1 MIIVA
6 VVLNGSEAISLQV
19 YGKIKKMQSM
29 ARMGIIPIGSIP
41 EVLNHDNDQTTK

>member
-19 YGKIKKMQSM
+19 YGEIKKMQNITT
-29 ARMGIIPIGSIP
+29 RGIIPTGSIP
-41 EVLNHDNDQTTK
+41 EVLKNDDNRTTK

>member
-19 YGKIKKMQSM
+19 YGKIKKMQNIT
-29 ARMGIIPIGSIP
+29 RRGIILTGSIP
-41 EVLNHDNDQTTK
+41 EVLNHDDNQTTK